1 MKKRDYRRGIAIEL
15 AIGMMFLVI
24 ALSIILLTV
33 AMLQIKNQKS
43 DLEDYEKKV
52 LEFAVE
58 DMVENGSTDHE
69 VCINETIYEIT
80 KIDGGYAIR
89 ADGETIYT
97 VTVTDGK
104 ISDWK

>member
-58 DMVENGSTDHE
+58 DMVAAEKESHTVEINKKTYTLSKSNNEYTITVNGTT
-69 VCINETIYEIT
+69 V
-80 KIDGGYAIR
+80 
-89 ADGETIYT
+89 YT